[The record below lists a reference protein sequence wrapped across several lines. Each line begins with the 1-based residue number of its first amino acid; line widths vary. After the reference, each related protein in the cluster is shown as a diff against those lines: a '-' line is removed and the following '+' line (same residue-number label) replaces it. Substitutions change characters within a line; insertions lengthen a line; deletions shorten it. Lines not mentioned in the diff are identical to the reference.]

1 MLKVVVLVLGLIC
14 AISSLQVK
22 STVPALFW
30 SNTNTFSK
38 SLYELNQVITTKDV
52 QQILT
57 QNTEN
62 FASIVTKT
70 SPQITLVFLEA
81 KLDTTNFYSVL
92 GGRTKDNNG
101 YLPSLKSIIEG
112 STTSMIAPYVNI
124 TSNVAAELAK
134 QFNRVIVVKQSQ
146 DMVTVDGQVVA
157 IDQLATTVQSG
168 DLVLVYMDAVDV
180 QQTNAIFQN
189 VFDVVKSYN
198 YVAAFTSSQQK
209 SYQFEA
215 VYPQL
220 AKMQR
225 DVQATLAVSG
235 SSGYWLDGIVEAL
248 IIMIPFLII
257 LFTGLCC
264 TFSVQSELK
273 FEVEKAKKQ

>member
-1 MLKVVVLVLGLIC
+1 MLKVLVLVLGLIC

-38 SLYELNQVITTKDV
+38 AMYELNQIINTQDV
-52 QQILT
+52 EQILT
-57 QNTEN
+57 QTTDK
-62 FASIVTKT
+62 FSSIISKT
-70 SPQITLVFLEA
+70 SPQVTLVFLEA

-92 GGRTKDNNG
+92 GGRSKDNTG
-101 YLPSLKSIIEG
+101 YLPSLKAIIES
-112 STTSMIAPYVNI
+112 STTSMVAPYVNI
-124 TSNVAAELAK
+124 TGNFDQELAK
-134 QFNRVIVVKQSQ
+134 EFTRVLIVKQSE
-146 DMVTVDGQVVA
+146 DMITVDGVVVS
-157 IDQLATTVQSG
+157 IEQLAKNVQNG
-168 DLVLVYMDAVDV
+168 DLIIVYLDAVDI
-180 QQTNAIFQN
+180 QQNNAIFQN

-220 AKMQR
+220 AKIQR
-225 DVQATLAVSG
+225 DVQATLAISG
-235 SSGYWLDGIVEAL
+235 SSGYWLDGIVTAL

-264 TFSVQSELK
+264 TFSIQSELK
-273 FEVEKAKKQ
+273 FGGEKVKKQ

>member
-38 SLYELNQVITTKDV
+38 SMLELNQIITTQDV
-52 QQILT
+52 EQILT
-57 QNTEN
+57 QNTEK
-62 FASIVTKT
+62 FASIVSKT

-81 KLDTTNFYSVL
+81 KLDTTNIYSVL

-101 YLPSLKSIIEG
+101 YLPSLKAIIEG

-124 TSNVAAELAK
+124 TGNFDVELSK
-134 QFNRVIVVKQSQ
+134 QFNRVIVVKQSE
-146 DMVTVDGQVVA
+146 DMITVDGQVVA
-157 IDQLATTVQSG
+157 IDQLANTVQSG

-189 VFDVVKSYN
+189 VFEVVKGYN

-215 VYPQL
+215 VYPHL
-220 AKMQR
+220 AKIQR
-225 DVQATLAVSG
+225 DVQATLGVSG

-264 TFSVQSELK
+264 TFNVQSELK
-273 FEVEKAKKQ
+273 FEGEKLKKQ

>member
-1 MLKVVVLVLGLIC
+1 
-14 AISSLQVK
+14 
-22 STVPALFW
+22 
-30 SNTNTFSK
+30 
-38 SLYELNQVITTKDV
+38 
-52 QQILT
+52 
-57 QNTEN
+57 
-62 FASIVTKT
+62 
-70 SPQITLVFLEA
+70 
-81 KLDTTNFYSVL
+81 
-92 GGRTKDNNG
+92 
-101 YLPSLKSIIEG
+101 
-112 STTSMIAPYVNI
+112 MIAPYVNI

-257 LFTGLCC
+257 LFTGLVAH
-264 TFSVQSELK
+264 SLYNLS
-273 FEVEKAKKQ
+273 